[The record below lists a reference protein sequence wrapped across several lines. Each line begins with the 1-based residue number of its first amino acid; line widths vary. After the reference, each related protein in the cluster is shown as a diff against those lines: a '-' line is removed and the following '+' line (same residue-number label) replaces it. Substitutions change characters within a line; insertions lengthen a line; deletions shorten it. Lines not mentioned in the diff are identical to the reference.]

1 MSSPGFRL
9 YDCMMSPDPTS
20 ILALD
25 VPGGA
30 APPAAGL
37 RRHLKNLAHLFS
49 GKVAAGLMSII
60 YLIIVTHRLGVA
72 DYGVLV
78 LLNSYAVLVGSIVAF
93 SGFHGI
99 VRFGTLAL
107 QSGDEAAFRRLV
119 RFMALI
125 ELGCG
130 LAAVLVAAVLAPL
143 IGPMLG
149 WSPQI
154 VRLAIPFSLAVLG
167 TVRATPQG
175 VLQIAG
181 RFDLIGLHQALASP
195 GVRLIGAVTLL
206 FAGGGLEAFIIVWL
220 ASSLVEGAA
229 MWLLAWSSWKKLAP
243 TEPLLGPVSGPGR
256 RFGGFGRFVLITNFD
271 ITLRELAPNLAP
283 LTVGYMLGPA
293 AAGLLTL
300 ARKAA
305 VILEQPATLLGQA
318 SYAVYAGHFAAGE
331 LTALRSTTWRSA
343 GIASAIALLLLLIL
357 QAVGAHL
364 LAFVG
369 GTGFRSGKMLLVM
382 LALANGLALATTP
395 FAVALTALGKPQ
407 RSLMVALAAN
417 LGLFPLLPLLLWKF
431 GVDGAGLHAIIQS
444 CAAGAA
450 LTAYFIADTR
460 RCR

>member
-1 MSSPGFRL
+1 MP
-9 YDCMMSPDPTS
+9 PDPTS
-20 ILALD
+20 VLAVD
-25 VPGGA
+25 VPGGV
-30 APPAAGL
+30 APPAPTM
-37 RRHLKNLAHLFS
+37 RRLLNNLANLFS

-60 YLIIVTHRLGVA
+60 YLIIVTHRLGVEG
-72 DYGVLV
+72 YGVLV
-78 LLNSYAVLVGSIVAF
+78 LLNSYAVLIGSIVAF
-93 SGFHGI
+93 SGFHGV

-107 QSGDEAAFRRLV
+107 QSGDQAAFRGLV

-125 ELGCG
+125 ELAFG

-143 IGPMLG
+143 VGPLLG
-149 WSPQI
+149 WSPRI
-154 VRLAIPFSLAVLG
+154 VSLALPYSLAVLG

-195 GVRLIGAVTLL
+195 GVRLIGALILL
-206 FAGGGLEAFIIVWL
+206 FTGGGLEAFIIVWL
-220 ASSLVEGAA
+220 ASALVEGAA
-229 MWLLAWSSWKKLAP
+229 MWLLAWRSWKKLAP
-243 TEPLLGPVSGPGR
+243 TEPLLGPATGPGR

-271 ITLRELAPNLAP
+271 ITLRELAPKLAP

-343 GIASAIALLLLLIL
+343 AIASAIALLLLLVL
-357 QAVGAHL
+357 QAIGAHL
-364 LAFVG
+364 LAFIG
-369 GTGFRSGKMLLVM
+369 GTGFNSGKMLLVM
-382 LALANGLALATTP
+382 LALANGLSLATTP

-407 RSLMVALAAN
+407 RSLTVALAAN
-417 LGLFPLLPLLLWKF
+417 LGLFPLLPLLLWKL

-444 CAAGAA
+444 CAAGGA
-450 LTAYFIADTR
+450 LTAYFLIDAR